1 MNQNNGP
8 NVRFNL
14 PGNGGKS
21 MTSPGVIDEEDLV
34 ANWKA
39 PFEVEG
45 SAFF

>member
-1 MNQNNGP
+1 MNQKNGP

-21 MTSPGVIDEEDLV
+21 GVDEEDSV
-34 ANWKA
+34 VNWKA